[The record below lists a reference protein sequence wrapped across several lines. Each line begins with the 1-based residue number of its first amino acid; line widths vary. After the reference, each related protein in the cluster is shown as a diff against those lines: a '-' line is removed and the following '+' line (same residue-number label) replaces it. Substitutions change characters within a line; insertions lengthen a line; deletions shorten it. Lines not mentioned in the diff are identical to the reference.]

1 MSVFFRRRDMVF
13 RPNLTLSG
21 KVNSSYGIV
30 YIDGKRRKE
39 TGTFKVSKGTSVRVR
54 CTGFTGTYQKNAK
67 ITFNGTLVSKGTS
80 DAAAEYTF
88 TVTDNCS
95 VYISYK
101 SNWATAAITMPA

>member
-21 KVNSSYGIV
+21 YVSSSYGFV
-30 YIDGKRRKE
+30 YIDGKRRE
-39 TGTFKVSKGTSVRVR
+39 EVGTFKVSKGTSVRVR
-54 CTGFTGTYQKNAK
+54 CTGDLETHREHAK
-67 ITFNGTLVSKGTS
+67 ITLNGKVVSKGTS

-95 VYISYK
+95 VYIEYW

>member
-13 RPNLTLSG
+13 LPNVVLSG
-21 KVNSSYGIV
+21 HLGSSYGLV
-30 YIDGKRRKE
+30 YIDGTRCGE

-54 CTGFTGTYQKNAK
+54 CTGFSGTYQKNAE
-67 ITFNGTLVSKGTS
+67 ITLNGNVVSKGTS

-88 TVTDNCS
+88 AVTDNCS
-95 VYISYK
+95 VYISFQ

>member
-21 KVNSSYGIV
+21 SVSSSYGLV
-30 YIDGKRRKE
+30 YIDGKRRKKV
-39 TGTFKVSKGTSVRVR
+39 GTFKVSKGTSVRVR
-54 CTGFTGTYQKNAK
+54 CTGFSSTYQKQAE
-67 ITFNGTLVSKGTS
+67 ITFNGTLVSRGTS

-95 VYISYK
+95 VYIEYWN
-101 SNWATAAITMPA
+101 NWATAAITMPA